1 MTALEAVLVFAGIPL
16 AVVLI
21 VVGLVYGPSTGSK
34 SRRYRPGRPFT
45 FTPVWFLARPEE
57 MSLASAGTDMAPASV
72 KALSSGAT
80 AHAED
85 QELTGLVSA
94 TVKGGAS
101 GSW

>member
-1 MTALEAVLVFAGIPL
+1 MTVLEAVLTFVGIPL
-16 AVVLI
+16 VVVLI
-21 VVGLVYGPSTGSK
+21 IVGLVYGPSGGPK

-57 MSLASAGTDMAPASV
+57 MSLTGAGTDVVPSSV
-72 KALSSGAT
+72 KALPAGSD
-80 AHAED
+80 E
-85 QELTGLVSA
+85 ELTGLVSA

>member
-1 MTALEAVLVFAGIPL
+1 MTVLEAVLTFVGIPL

-21 VVGLVYGPSTGSK
+21 IVGLVYGPSTGSK

-57 MSLASAGTDMAPASV
+57 MSLTGAGTDPVPSSA
-72 KALSSGAT
+72 KALPAG
-80 AHAED
+80 ED
-85 QELTGLVSA
+85 QEMTGLVGA

>member
-1 MTALEAVLVFAGIPL
+1 MTVLEAVLVFAGIPL

-21 VVGLVYGPSTGSK
+21 IVGLVYGPSTGSK

-57 MSLASAGTDMAPASV
+57 MSLTSAGTDVPPASV
-72 KALSSGAT
+72 KALPAG
-80 AHAED
+80 ED
-85 QELTGLVSA
+85 SELTGLVSA